1 MKALLVLLKILCI
14 AVLALFGVLCVGAGA
29 CFGILSLSGQ
39 WNIIGFAIIAGFLA
53 VGCIAAITM
62 LVRSLTTKDADDDFD
77 PKP

>member
-39 WNIIGFAIIAGFLA
+39 WQIIGFAILAGFLA
-53 VGCIAAITM
+53 VGCFIAIAA
-62 LVRSLTTKDADDDFD
+62 LVRSITPENTDDDFD